1 MSNNTVKFT
10 INIDGNAVKNI
21 SALQQETDKLNITA
35 EKTESLFNRIG
46 RACINLN
53 QIYTTLAGSI
63 GGIVNKLNNYEQLT
77 TAQVEAET
85 KLAQVMRNTMGA
97 SREEMQSIL
106 DLASAQQKLGVIGDE
121 VQLAGAQELGTYL
134 TKADTLKKLMPV
146 MNDMVAQQYGMNASQ
161 ESAVNIAT
169 MMGKV
174 MDGQVGALSRYGYKF
189 DEAQEKILKFGT
201 EEQRAATLAEVVSS
215 AVGGVNEA
223 LASTPEGAMKQISN
237 SIGDLQERI
246 GKLWLR
252 LKTSLLPVFDRIYV
266 RLEQLV
272 TWMEGLGT
280 TLRNFGDTINFLS
293 PILLG
298 LLGAIGAVIITV
310 KALVIWETICT
321 TATKLWA
328 GAQAI
333 LNAVMTANPIG
344 LVIAG
349 IVALIGV
356 IVFLCVKI
364 KGWGTLWDAVVT
376 FAKETFFM
384 FVEAV
389 KLKYTTT
396 INGIMIG
403 IDKLKEAWYKL
414 KLLLGKGDEIEN
426 NRALKEIS
434 DDIERRKKA
443 ISGGAKE
450 VAKHAQAAANAW
462 KGVSLS
468 FDKSKTLKGVSKDL
482 QASLGLGITDNTK
495 TINNDLSTSSETIS
509 AGGKNIKN
517 FNITI
522 GSLIGENTN
531 MFQSSQDSPETA
543 GDFMEKLSMALQMIV
558 NDVNYAAE

>member
-189 DEAQEKILKFGT
+189 DESQEKILKFGT

-223 LASTPEGAMKQISN
+223 LASTPEGAMKQISD

-280 TLRNFGDTINFLS
+280 TLQNFGDTINFLS

-321 TATKLWA
+321 TATKLWT

-376 FAKETFFM
+376 FAKETFLM

-389 KLKYTTT
+389 KLKYTTM

-403 IDKLKEAWYKL
+403 IDKLREAWYKL

-531 MFQSSQDSPETA
+531 MFQSSQDNPETA
-543 GDFMEKLSMALQMIV
+543 SDFMDKLSMALQMIV

>member
-10 INIDGNAVKNI
+10 INIDGNAIKNI
-21 SALQQETDKLNITA
+21 SSLQQETDKLNITA

-389 KLKYTTT
+389 KLKYTTM

>member
-389 KLKYTTT
+389 KLKYTTM

-468 FDKSKTLKGVSKDL
+468 FDKSKTLKGVTKDL

>member
-364 KGWGTLWDAVVT
+364 KGWGTLWDAVVS
-376 FAKETFFM
+376 FAKETFLM

-389 KLKYTTT
+389 KLKYTTM

-403 IDKLKEAWYKL
+403 IDKLREAWYKL

-531 MFQSSQDSPETA
+531 MFQSSHDSPETA

>member
-21 SALQQETDKLNITA
+21 SALQQETNKLNITA

-53 QIYTTLAGSI
+53 HIYTTLAGSI
-63 GGIVNKLNNYEQLT
+63 GGIVNKLNNYEQSM

-97 SREEMQSIL
+97 SQAETQSIL
-106 DLASAQQKLGVIGDE
+106 DLATAQQKLGVIGDE

-223 LASTPEGAMKQISN
+223 LAQTPEGAMKQISD

-252 LKTSLLPVFDRIYV
+252 LKTSLLPVFDSIYV

-280 TLRNFGDTINFLS
+280 TLRNLWDIINFLS

-298 LLGAIGAVIITV
+298 LVGAIGVVTITV
-310 KALVIWETICT
+310 KALVMWETICA

-364 KGWGTLWDAVVT
+364 KGWGTLWQAVVT
-376 FAKETFFM
+376 FARETFLA
-384 FVEAV
+384 FVEAI
-389 KLKYTTT
+389 KLKYTTM
-396 INGIMIG
+396 INGIMLG
-403 IDKLKEAWYKL
+403 IDKLKQAWYSL
-414 KLLLGKGDEIEN
+414 KNLIGKGDEAEN

-434 DDIERRKKA
+434 EDIERRKKA
-443 ISGGAKE
+443 ITGGAKE
-450 VAKHAQAAANAW
+450 VAKHAKAAANAW

-468 FDKSKTLKGVSKDL
+468 WDKSKNLKSVTKDI
-482 QASLGLGITDNTK
+482 QASLGLGVTDNTK

-522 GSLIGENTN
+522 SSLIGENTN
-531 MFQSSQDSPETA
+531 MFQSSQDDPETA
-543 GDFMEKLSMALQMIV
+543 SDFMDKLSTALQMIV

>member
-321 TATKLWA
+321 TATKLWT

-333 LNAVMTANPIG
+333 LNAVMTANPVG

-364 KGWGTLWDAVVT
+364 KGWGTLWDAVVS

-389 KLKYTTT
+389 KLKYTTM

-443 ISGGAKE
+443 INGGAKE

-531 MFQSSQDSPETA
+531 MFQNSQDNPETA

>member
-298 LLGAIGAVIITV
+298 LLGAIGAITITV

-364 KGWGTLWDAVVT
+364 KGWGTLWDAVVS
-376 FAKETFFM
+376 FAKETFLM

-389 KLKYTTT
+389 KLKYTTM

-403 IDKLKEAWYKL
+403 IDKLREAWYKL

-531 MFQSSQDSPETA
+531 MFQNSQDSPETA